1 LGTAAALDPVV
12 RPTGQDDRRRT
23 SVMPQ
28 IPQQSHLPH
37 PKHADLVGA
46 SGQVA
51 RDPLAASSGSVR
63 THTVGRIVVLDVAG
77 RLNDVVEDL
86 DLAIQFALAQ
96 EPSGVTCDLSA
107 VVEVDATGALRMLAA
122 AGRHSRDWPG
132 VPVAMAGL
140 DPHAG
145 EALRGK
151 PLGCHLVV
159 SACLRQA
166 LTSVLEAAS
175 PAVES
180 LRLAPHLT
188 APRACRDFVSRTLS
202 DWGLCQHIA
211 AAALVVNE
219 LVINAITH
227 AHTDIGVT
235 VSSHRQTI
243 RVAVRDQ
250 SPDLP
255 VGRHNGGAGRG
266 LTIVAGLASAWGV
279 LPTADGGKVVWA
291 VLGTSPDRGDERQS
305 TTMATFARTAGQIT
319 GP

>member
-1 LGTAAALDPVV
+1 
-12 RPTGQDDRRRT
+12 
-23 SVMPQ
+23 M
-28 IPQQSHLPH
+28 
-37 PKHADLVGA
+37 
-46 SGQVA
+46 
-51 RDPLAASSGSVR
+51 R
-63 THTVGRIVVLDVAG
+63 THTVGRIVVLDAAG

-96 EPSGVTCDLSA
+96 DPSGVACDLSA
-107 VVEVDATGALRMLAA
+107 VVEVNATGALRMLAA
-122 AGRHSRDWPG
+122 AGRHPRDWAG

-140 DPHAG
+140 DPDAG

-151 PLGCHLVV
+151 PLGCHLVI
-159 SACLRQA
+159 SAGLRHA

-180 LRLAPHLT
+180 LRLAPHPT
-188 APRACRDFVSRTLS
+188 SPRACRDFVSRTLL

-219 LVINAITH
+219 LAINAITH
-227 AHTDIGVT
+227 AQSDIGVT

-243 RVAVRDQ
+243 RVAIRDQ

-255 VGRHNGGAGRG
+255 VWRSNGGAGRG

-291 VLGTSPDRGDERQS
+291 VLNASPARGDEQQS
-305 TTMATFARTAGQIT
+305 TTMATIRRESI
-319 GP
+319 PL